1 MRNRRQILIP
11 LLGAAAMALAS
22 PQGHAQRRD
31 GRLSGSV
38 LDKSTQKPLGG
49 VTVVNLLD
57 GKSTLTDSAGAFRF
71 EKLPAGIVR
80 FLFRVE
86 GFPQQGLVVA
96 LAQGE
101 AMLRTV
107 EMDSSKVVAAAPPP
121 PPTPTS
127 GVQQL
132 ALVTVAETPSLGP
145 RFANFERRRKT
156 GAGQYVVREQIEQM
170 GANVFTDVVRT
181 MRGVTLDCSGG
192 RGCGIRMVRAPMQCP
207 PEYIVDDNVDN
218 VFGPNVPIRDI
229 EAVEVYTGAADV
241 PGEYAGRNAGC
252 GVIVIWTRSGPPQ
265 RKKKK

>member
-1 MRNRRQILIP
+1 MLSPRRILLP
-11 LLGAAAMALAS
+11 LLGTAALALA
-22 PQGHAQRRD
+22 PTTLPAQRRD
-31 GRLSGSV
+31 GRVSGSV
-38 LDKSTQKPLGG
+38 IDKSTQQPLGG

-80 FLFRVE
+80 FLLRIE

-101 AMLRTV
+101 AMQRTV
-107 EMDSSKVVAAAPPP
+107 EMDSSKAVAAAPPP
-121 PPTPTS
+121 PARPGA

-156 GAGQYVVREQIEQM
+156 GAGQYVVRAQIEQM
-170 GANVFTDVVRT
+170 GANVFSDVVRT

-229 EAVEVYTGAADV
+229 EGVEVYTGAADV

-265 RKKKK
+265 RRKKP